1 MRKRKGDR
9 QMKKEII
16 EEALSEVQDQYIE
29 EAAAGSGEAGREKK
43 KRIPFPP
50 GKWVKAGL
58 GICAAV
64 VLCVTAASLYEPL
77 KRKSAAVT
85 ETAASYDTGAGGY
98 DGGYSMKAENGAAY
112 EAEAPLSAS
121 MNGDAVDMEE
131 AAEALY
137 DTAAPEAKEVSTGES
152 SSQALEREGQTE
164 SDTEQ
169 KLVYSANLSLQTLS
183 YDETTKGIRELV
195 KKYKGII
202 ESESESDS
210 NWNWYRSTDS
220 DPKMTLYLTIRIPT
234 ENYEDFLAGLEGSGR
249 VVSRNVWV
257 DNITRSYYDQKAVLK
272 ALEVQEERLLDM
284 MDKAETI
291 EDMIAVEARL
301 TEVQTQLN
309 QARTTLSGMDF
320 DVAYS
325 TVNLTIEEVTRYV
338 PQETSTSFL
347 ERLKETCID
356 AAYTFLGALQSLLF
370 ALIYLLPY
378 AAAILLIF
386 LLVRFIY
393 RRVKAH
399 RQKKGQ

>member
-1 MRKRKGDR
+1 
-9 QMKKEII
+9 
-16 EEALSEVQDQYIE
+16 
-29 EAAAGSGEAGREKK
+29 
-43 KRIPFPP
+43 
-50 GKWVKAGL
+50 
-58 GICAAV
+58 
-64 VLCVTAASLYEPL
+64 
-77 KRKSAAVT
+77 
-85 ETAASYDTGAGGY
+85 
-98 DGGYSMKAENGAAY
+98 
-112 EAEAPLSAS
+112 
-121 MNGDAVDMEE
+121 
-131 AAEALY
+131 
-137 DTAAPEAKEVSTGES
+137 
-152 SSQALEREGQTE
+152 
-164 SDTEQ
+164 
-169 KLVYSANLSLQTLS
+169 
-183 YDETTKGIRELV
+183 
-195 KKYKGII
+195 
-202 ESESESDS
+202 
-210 NWNWYRSTDS
+210 
-220 DPKMTLYLTIRIPT
+220 MTLYLTIRIPT